1 MWYHCKMN
9 RHRSATCGRPG
20 AADSPREQWWRGSRG
35 DRAAPRVLLGILTTV
50 LVTAGGTRPKAPST
64 ASHFAARDPEALPA
78 FPAFPASPAASEP
91 VSHPFRLSV
100 ADAGIDGAVLH
111 ANIRFFWD
119 DLQVAVMDHTSD
131 MAFKLAETGKVDAII
146 ERYINDMLV
155 IKDGEAVLQGKVVAR
170 GIEEADLVD
179 EVRWWYRL
187 EYPLDESTERLHVQ
201 NRLLFNMFEDQLNL
215 VHIKTRRGR
224 ERAYRFNRGRDNVT
238 IRLN

>member
-1 MWYHCKMN
+1 MWYHCRMN
-9 RHRSATCGRPG
+9 RHRSATSGRPG

-35 DRAAPRVLLGILTTV
+35 SRAAPRVLLGIVTTV
-50 LVTAGGTRPKAPST
+50 LVTAGGTRPEAPST
-64 ASHFAARDPEALPA
+64 AGHFAAGDLE
-78 FPAFPASPAASEP
+78 AFPASPAASEP

-100 ADAGIDGAVLH
+100 ADADIDEAVLH

-131 MAFKLAETGKVDAII
+131 MAFKLAETGRVDAII

-155 IKDGEAVLQGKVVAR
+155 IKDGEAVLRGKVVAR

-187 EYPLDESTERLHVQ
+187 EYPLDESTERLHVR

-224 ERAYRFNRGRDNVT
+224 ERAYRFNWGRDNVT